1 MKFHAPS
8 FFIGAIFG
16 SKKRKQTA
24 VVLVLAYMFGA
35 MVYLLYV
42 FAYGLFYA
50 LPVFLYSWLK
60 ARREVIADYKAKA
73 SSAK

>member
-1 MKFHAPS
+1 MKFHTPS
-8 FFIGAIFG
+8 FFIGAMFG
-16 SKKRKQTA
+16 SKKRQRTA
-24 VVLVLAYMFGA
+24 IVLVLAYMFGA
-35 MVYLLYV
+35 MVYLMYV

-50 LPVFLYSWLK
+50 LPVFLYSWFK